1 MLSFVQGGSA
11 FFHGSLKSYP
21 ADVLYEEIAFL
32 AYYFHWSRREIMELP
47 HKERIRFCSE
57 ASRINQKMNTET
69 NGKKNIFEV

>member
-1 MLSFVQGGSA
+1 
-11 FFHGSLKSYP
+11 
-21 ADVLYEEIAFL
+21 
-32 AYYFHWSRREIMELP
+32 MELP